1 MDKKELEEFLDYVE
15 KHNMRD
21 YNLSEAVFFFL
32 DAKIKEGILKD
43 SNNNQ
48 NEKENWSL
56 GESPRLFPPQ
66 GGEEDKER
74 IVKVQQLWQW
84 GGFNNSSGKDRR
96 VKANHGLLFLLY
108 RRLRKKTKVL
118 IL

>member
-48 NEKENWSL
+48 NEK
-56 GESPRLFPPQ
+56 
-66 GGEEDKER
+66 
-74 IVKVQQLWQW
+74 
-84 GGFNNSSGKDRR
+84 
-96 VKANHGLLFLLY
+96 
-108 RRLRKKTKVL
+108 KK
-118 IL
+118 